1 MVVLKDLEEYL
12 VTASLPVFWCPG
24 CGNGI
29 ILGAIVRA
37 FKALGLKREKT
48 VVVTGIGCWG
58 KADDYLRTNALH
70 TTHGRALAYAT
81 GIKAARPE
89 LTVVALMG
97 DGDAATIG
105 GNHLIH
111 AARRNIGVTAIVS
124 NNFNYGMTG
133 GQFSATTPTGSYT
146 STSPY
151 GNAEGEFDLSQLV
164 ATAGANYVARATVY
178 HAALLE
184 NLIREALVHPGFSFV
199 EVASSCPV
207 YFGRYNQ
214 HPTPVD
220 LMYWWKEKGVS
231 PERYREMTEEERVG
245 AFTIGR
251 LVDRQRPDFSV
262 RYRELQQA
270 AAKAEKRR
278 DDSASGR

>member
-1 MVVLKDLEEYL
+1 MALKDLSGYL
-12 VTASLPVFWCPG
+12 VTDDLPLFWCAG

-29 ILGAIVRA
+29 ILGALLRS
-37 FKALGLKREKT
+37 FRDLGLPRERT

-58 KADDYLRTNALH
+58 KADDYIKTNALH
-70 TTHGRALAYAT
+70 GTHGRALAFAT
-81 GIKAARPE
+81 GIKAANPE

-97 DGDAATIG
+97 DGDCATIG

-133 GQFSATTPTGSYT
+133 GQFSATTPTGSHT

-151 GNAEGEFDLSQLV
+151 GNAEGEFDLAAL
-164 ATAGANYVARATVY
+164 AAAAGANFVARSTVY
-178 HAALLE
+178 HVVALRRLITE
-184 NLIREALVHPGFSFV
+184 ALIRPGFSFV

-214 HPTPVD
+214 RATPVD
-220 LMYWWKEKGVS
+220 LMYWWKEKGVPVETYARLS
-231 PERYREMTEEERVG
+231 EEERQG
-245 AFTIGR
+245 AFVIG
-251 LVDRQRPDFSV
+251 VIADRKRPDFSE
-262 RYRELQQA
+262 RYRQVQEEA
-270 AAKAEKRR
+270 YRGASRR
-278 DDSASGR
+278 DESASAR